1 MVPQRYQDNPP
12 LGTWVHTQRRQYK
25 LLTEGKKSSMTQEKI
40 DSLNE
45 VGFIWAARNNDV
57 MEESNDDKEDE
68 KNDDDDE
75 KVGLATQKEESVDTE
90 KKAAGKVVNQ
100 L

>member
-1 MVPQRYQDNPP
+1 
-12 LGTWVHTQRRQYK
+12 
-25 LLTEGKKSSMTQEKI
+25 MTQEKI